1 VARCGD
7 GLAVGTDLESAAVEA
22 AERAVASLDGRPPD
36 LACVFAAGHDPDDV
50 AAALELAA
58 ERTGARASVGCS
70 AAGVIGSGAA
80 VEHGGGVSVLTA
92 ALPGARLR
100 AFHLEVMRTPES
112 MAVLG
117 LPQQRGDDQVAL
129 LLADPWS
136 FPSEGFVLQSNDAL
150 PGLRLV
156 GGLASGTASGAT
168 RLLVDGRV
176 VDRGAVGVVIGNAPG
191 LRTVVSQ
198 GCRPVGPLMTV
209 TAADGNVLL
218 GLAGMPALSR
228 LKQIVAGLPADDQ
241 ALATLGLQVGVSMD
255 EYADERGQ
263 GDFLVRGILGFD
275 SARDGI
281 VVADVLPVGC
291 TVQLQVRD
299 ADAAATDLAGA
310 LASFRDR
317 RELDPVDGA
326 LLFSCDGRGAG
337 LFGDAAH
344 DVRAVRSGL
353 RTSAVAGFFAAG
365 EIGPVAG
372 RNHLHALSATL
383 LVLGGAEGAS

>member
-1 VARCGD
+1 MARCGD
-7 GLAVGTDLESAAVEA
+7 GLAVGTDLESVAVEA
-22 AERAVASLDGRPPD
+22 ADAAVAALDGRPPD
-36 LACVFAAGHDPDDV
+36 LACVFAAGGDPDEV
-50 AAALELAA
+50 AAALQLAA
-58 ERTGARASVGCS
+58 ERTGARTSVGCTAS
-70 AAGVIGSGAA
+70 GVIGAGQA
-80 VEHGGGVSVLTA
+80 VQHSSGVSVWTA

-100 AFHLEVMRTPES
+100 AFHLEVLRSPES

-117 LPQQRGDDQVAL
+117 LPQQHRDDQVAL

-136 FPSEGFVLQSNDAL
+136 FPSEGFVLQTNDAL
-150 PGLRLV
+150 PGLSVV
-156 GGLASGTASGAT
+156 GGLASGAASGST

-176 VDRGAVGVVIGNAPG
+176 VDRGAVGVVIGHAPG
-191 LRTVVSQ
+191 VRTVVSQ

-218 GLAGMPALSR
+218 GLAGSPALAR
-228 LKQIVAGLPADDQ
+228 LKQIVSALPPDEQ
-241 ALATLGLQVGVSMD
+241 ALATLGLQIGVSMD

-275 SARDGI
+275 AARDGI

-310 LASFRDR
+310 LAGFRDR
-317 RELDPVDGA
+317 GELDPVDGA
-326 LLFSCDGRGAG
+326 LLFSCDGRGVG
-337 LFGDAAH
+337 LFGDAGH

-365 EIGPVAG
+365 EIGPVGG
-372 RNHLHALSATL
+372 RNHLHALSATM
-383 LVLGGAEGAS
+383 LVVGAAEPAP